1 MGVERHAL
9 NCMLTIEMA
18 RKVVHVRMRSESKC
32 FARATWHLA
41 HLLRGEHHCCAG
53 ARQGNVVRR
62 PCSAA
67 PLGAT
72 CLALLQSI
80 EYCRI
85 G

>member
-9 NCMLTIEMA
+9 NGMLTIEMA
-18 RKVVHVRMRSESKC
+18 CKVVHVRMRSESKC
-32 FARATWHLA
+32 FARATWQLA